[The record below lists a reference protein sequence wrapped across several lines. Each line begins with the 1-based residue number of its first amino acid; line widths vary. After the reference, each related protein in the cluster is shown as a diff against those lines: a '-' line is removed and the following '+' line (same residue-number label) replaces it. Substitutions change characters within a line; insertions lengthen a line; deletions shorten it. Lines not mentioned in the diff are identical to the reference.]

1 MNTNDV
7 KGPAKGLNEELTASC
22 KAAAR
27 LMSESRDRPLSER
40 DQIFLDQ
47 HLAECRNCMRFNEQL
62 DFLSE
67 LARRYAAGNLQTR

>member
-1 MNTNDV
+1 MSTNDV

-22 KAAAR
+22 KEAAR
-27 LMSESRDRPLSER
+27 LMSESRDRPLSDR
-40 DQIFLDQ
+40 DRISLDR